1 MATLD
6 NNEVKSAVEG
16 LGKAFEEFKATHQEE
31 LKQIKQKGS
40 ADVITSD
47 KLKKIEKSLCF

>member
-1 MATLD
+1 MATLE

-31 LKQIKQKGS
+31 LIQIKQKGS

-47 KLKKIEKSLCF
+47 K